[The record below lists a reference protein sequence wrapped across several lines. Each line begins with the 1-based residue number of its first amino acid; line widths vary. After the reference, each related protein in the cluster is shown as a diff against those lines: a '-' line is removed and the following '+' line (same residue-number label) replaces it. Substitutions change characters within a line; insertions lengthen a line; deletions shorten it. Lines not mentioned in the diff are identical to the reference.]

1 MNLAGRDSSEG
12 DTGRTASPKEK
23 AWGGRFTK
31 LPDQKVQAFTAS
43 IGFDWRLYREDIEG
57 SIAHGE
63 MLVRQG
69 IIAPYEG
76 KSIIEGLREIR
87 AEIDSGQFVFRE
99 EHEDIHLNIEKR
111 LIEKIG
117 PAGGKLHTARSRND
131 QVALDERIYLLRQ
144 IDEVVVGIVRL
155 EEELLL
161 RAKENLEVI
170 MPGYT
175 HLQHAQPV
183 LFSHHL
189 MAYFWMLERDVERFL
204 DTKKRTLVSPLG
216 AGALAGTTFNIDP
229 YYSAEKLGFKGV
241 FKNSIDAVSDR
252 DHLLEFLSAA
262 AICMMH
268 LSRLCEEL
276 VLWSTAE
283 FGYVEM
289 DDSYA
294 TGSSMMPQ
302 KKNPDVAELVRGK
315 TGRVY
320 GDLMS
325 LLCVMKGLP
334 LAYHSDMQEDKER
347 VFDAVDTLKAC
358 LDACAGMLR
367 TMTVRRERMAAALA
381 AGHCNATEVADYL
394 ARKGIPFRQA
404 HHITGN
410 VVKYCIEKGIPIQ
423 ELTLDELRK
432 FSEEFSDDIY
442 GSLSP
447 EACVNRRRSPGGT
460 APERV
465 VEQISLAEKLL
476 ESRQREKNNR
486 AYL

>member
-1 MNLAGRDSSEG
+1 M
-12 DTGRTASPKEK
+12 
-23 AWGGRFTK
+23 
-31 LPDQKVQAFTAS
+31 
-43 IGFDWRLYREDIEG
+43 
-57 SIAHGE
+57 
-63 MLVRQG
+63 
-69 IIAPYEG
+69 
-76 KSIIEGLREIR
+76 
-87 AEIDSGQFVFRE
+87 
-99 EHEDIHLNIEKR
+99 NIEKR

-117 PAGGKLHTARSRND
+117 QAGGKLHTARSRND
-131 QVALDERIYLLRQ
+131 QVALDERIYLSRQ
-144 IDEVVVGIVRL
+144 IDEVVAGIARL

-189 MAYFWMLERDVERFL
+189 MAYFWMLERAVERFL

-252 DHLLEFLSAA
+252 DHLLEFSSAA

-358 LDACAGMLR
+358 LDACAGMVR
-367 TMTVRRERMAAALA
+367 TMTVRREKMAVALA

-432 FSEEFSDDIY
+432 FSEEFSEDIY
-442 GSLSP
+442 ASLSP

-465 VEQISLAEKLL
+465 MEQISLAEKLL
-476 ESRQREKNNR
+476 ESRQREKKNG
-486 AYL
+486 ADLYSK